1 VRDRYDSFVDEKT
14 LLPQYFIRKVN
25 EGGFIINQEYMFNHA
40 RKDVTVQRDGT
51 DVPRNAKN
59 KVFSIPD
66 FTHDIL
72 SAFYFARNADFGV
85 VEPGKTITLTTFF
98 DEELFPLKVKIVGRE
113 TVKTKVGKI
122 RCIKMHPITQQGR
135 VFKEEEDLTMWI
147 SDDLNRVPVRLQ
159 AEVLVGSI
167 KMDLKEYKN
176 LAHPLAL
183 EK

>member
-1 VRDRYDSFVDEKT
+1 
-14 LLPQYFIRKVN
+14 
-25 EGGFIINQEYMFNHA
+25 
-40 RKDVTVQRDGT
+40 
-51 DVPRNAKN
+51 
-59 KVFSIPD
+59 
-66 FTHDIL
+66 
-72 SAFYFARNADFGV
+72 
-85 VEPGKTITLTTFF
+85 
-98 DEELFPLKVKIVGRE
+98 VKIVGRE
-113 TVKTKVGKI
+113 TVKTKAGKI

-159 AEVLVGSI
+159 AEVVVGSI